1 MVFINGVNI
10 GRYWSAGPQR
20 TLYVP
25 VPILKSGLNRVW
37 GRRGRRGVQ
46 GVSHAHGLLWQ
57 VIIFEMLQF
66 KRPQNVVF
74 VSTPILDKPTIFG

>member
-25 VPILKSGLNRVW
+25 APILKSGLNRVW
-37 GRRGRRGVQ
+37 GGG
-46 GVSHAHGLLWQ
+46 GGGCAGS
-57 VIIFEMLQF
+57 EP
-66 KRPQNVVF
+66 RPLP
-74 VSTPILDKPTIFG
+74 SLAGHHI